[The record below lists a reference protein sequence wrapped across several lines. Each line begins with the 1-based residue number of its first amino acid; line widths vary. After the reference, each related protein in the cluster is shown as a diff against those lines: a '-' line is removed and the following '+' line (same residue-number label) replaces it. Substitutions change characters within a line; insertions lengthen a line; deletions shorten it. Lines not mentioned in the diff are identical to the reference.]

1 VPKNYEQV
9 FIVHKIRDVKVTLSL
24 RIMTTMQSC
33 GGLEKIQKA
42 FFTLVLNGGLLSGLG
57 FG

>member
-24 RIMTTMQSC
+24 GIMTSMQSC
-33 GGLEKIQKA
+33 GGVQKIQQA
-42 FFTLVLNGGLLSGLG
+42 FFTLFLNGGLLSGLG
-57 FG
+57 SG